1 MTLISPGEM
10 GSPIA
15 KHIISNGIEVISPLN
30 ERSDK
35 TKFRAKKME
44 LLIQEILPIH

>member
-35 TKFRAKKME
+35 TKIRAKKKWNY
-44 LLIQEILPIH
+44 